1 LALATREAAMAAL
14 TLRVRGPSG
23 QSTLSLPAGGT
34 VAELTAAVAER
45 TGVELAR
52 LELRSGFP
60 LRVLEW
66 RSADAAAAA
75 AAALGLQP
83 GDSLQASESATPA
96 AEPAPTASD
105 AELLSDGSGFAV
117 QRRIMASDNS
127 CLFRA
132 VAYLSSQERISGGEL
147 RRVVADAVLAD
158 PERFCEPVLGKSPA
172 DYAAWIL
179 LDDSWG
185 GAIELAILSEK
196 LGFEICAA
204 DVQTQ
209 VRGAPP
215 RARATLACF
224 CATRVQCLTQPR
236 AAQRVDRYGQGNYK
250 ERGWVLYDGAQC
262 A

>member
-1 LALATREAAMAAL
+1 MAAL

-45 TGVELAR
+45 VGVPLAR

-66 RSADAAAAA
+66 RGAAADAAA
-75 AAALGLQP
+75 AAALGLAS
-83 GDSLQASESATPA
+83 GDSLQASESA
-96 AEPAPTASD
+96 AEPAPAASD

-132 VAYLSSQERISGGEL
+132 CAYLSTQDRGGGAKL

-158 PERFCEPVLGKSPA
+158 PDRFSEPVLGRAP
-172 DYAAWIL
+172 DEYAAWIL

-209 VRGAPP
+209 ARGAAP
-215 RARATLACF
+215 RARATLACSALHESLTPD
-224 CATRVQCLTQPR
+224 ATLRPTACGPVRPGQLR
-236 AAQRVDRYGQGNYK
+236 AAWLGSLRR
-250 ERGWVLYDGAQC
+250 C
-262 A
+262 AP

>member
-1 LALATREAAMAAL
+1 MAAL

-83 GDSLQASESATPA
+83 GDSLQASESVAPA

-132 VAYLSSQERISGGEL
+132 VAYLSSQERNKPTKKTNGVSEL

-158 PERFCEPVLGKSPA
+158 PERFSEPVLGKSPA